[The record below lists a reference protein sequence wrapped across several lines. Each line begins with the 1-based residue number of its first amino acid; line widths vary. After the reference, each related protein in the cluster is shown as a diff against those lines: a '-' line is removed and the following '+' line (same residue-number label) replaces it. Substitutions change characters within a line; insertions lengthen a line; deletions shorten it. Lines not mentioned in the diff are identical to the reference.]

1 MYRVATVA
9 SVDLGSCGVGVW
21 VGSSCGLWRTPRGAP
36 LLYLRTLT
44 SCMLLPQHAAAVKAA
59 VRIQASLR
67 AKLARYHVAIA
78 RNEANASHSH
88 SKLQTVAAA
97 RSVAQRA
104 VDEDTAGHV
113 YEAVKLYRESLNDI
127 RDNLALVRNG
137 KTHSHCGVPLDL
149 AELLHFKKAYQ
160 DRIEEL
166 LRGLDGESGT
176 ADAKAS
182 VTQNAQRVV
191 HANTSDD
198 RLTEADMLR
207 TLRDLG
213 FGLTDDELLEVLRRV
228 GVGSLTFDEFTAMLL
243 ALPANLQLS
252 PPSSVRRRRRAN
264 EANKSYERG
273 YAKGRRHVE
282 GLETHAKQRR
292 SRSRAKAVA
301 RSKEASTRSSSVD
314 DLTNSRGR
322 TEDVAWRDR
331 LHENWKELVKLREAS
346 VTASSS
352 SRPLLVRASTGPA
365 GTCNCCSGPRRAA
378 DRHGVRGASTRS

>member
-1 MYRVATVA
+1 
-9 SVDLGSCGVGVW
+9 
-21 VGSSCGLWRTPRGAP
+21 
-36 LLYLRTLT
+36 
-44 SCMLLPQHAAAVKAA
+44 MLLPQHAAAVKAA

-213 FGLTDDELLEVLRRV
+213 FGLTDDELLEVLRRRCSL
-228 GVGSLTFDEFTAMLL
+228 GSLTFDEFTAMLL

-378 DRHGVRGASTRS
+378 DRHGVRGASSRS